1 MFFSKNDFQKIE
13 QYFKDRAKKDTDFL
27 QTQSVSGEDTMA
39 IVQDGVNK
47 RISLDVLFE
56 QFRSYIEQNYVVD
69 PDWDTH
75 KAAIDNY
82 ISTGKNH
89 KFIYDIVYGKG
100 TNDCGITLF
109 SRKVG
114 DPDSVAPTI
123 KSITV
128 PAVTDAT
135 AGLVP
140 SSWYSSL
147 LYYNQNISNASFVF
161 STLRNY
167 NGYIRLY
174 TPKEIRIENDE
185 ESDIKV
191 RADDGD
197 INLIAAN
204 DIQLSAGENINL
216 TAETALTLTSHDALT
231 LTSDSIKE
239 TPVTIQGFN
248 LNLNA
253 NGGEAHLTADSKI
266 YLSSGEHVEI
276 HGTDDVKI
284 IAHGVKDAEQHT
296 MVSGDIILDAGRDIY
311 LNTDK
316 IITSDASIYVT
327 ANHIIDY
334 LESKVFIVDSND
346 YIQLHPFVV
355 NEPVTLNNIKVK
367 VLQDDQLKELTF
379 NGTSYAKDTTSIS
392 INDATSSRDLDKNN
406 KLAQIRS
413 QILKGEYNSTDE
425 YIRIELPGE
434 ITASEFRKAVP
445 SAGAHEWDTNTEDYL
460 WFVDQRTGNHF
471 GLTIV
476 NAPDPVED
484 GTFVLWHIK
493 TKTVIANSTE
503 HYKTITTRT
512 INTTTGLNSKYTVTI
527 LTITKLT

>member
-69 PDWDTH
+69 PNWDTH
-75 KAAIDNY
+75 EAAIDNY

-89 KFIYDIVYGKG
+89 KFIYDVVYGAG
-100 TNDCGITLF
+100 ANSCGITLF

-128 PAVTDAT
+128 PAVTDAA

-147 LYYNQNISNASFVF
+147 LYYNQNRSNANFVF

-167 NGYIRLY
+167 NDYIRLY
-174 TPKEIRIENDE
+174 TPNEIRIENDG

-191 RADDGD
+191 NADGGD

-204 DIQLSAGENINL
+204 DIQLSATENINL

-231 LTSDSIKE
+231 LISDSIEE

-253 NGGEAHLTADSKI
+253 DGGEAHLTADSKI
-266 YLSSGEHVEI
+266 YLSGDHVEI
-276 HGTDDVKI
+276 NGDENIKI
-284 IAHGVKDAEQHT
+284 TAYGSRDAEQHT

-334 LESKVFIVDSND
+334 LESKVFVVDGNG
-346 YIQLHPFVV
+346 YIQLHPFVI

-379 NGTSYAKDTTSIS
+379 NGTSYAKDTASIS

-434 ITASEFRKAVP
+434 ITASEFRKAVS
-445 SAGAHEWDTNTEDYL
+445 SAGSQEWDTDTEDYL

-471 GLTIV
+471 GLTVV
-476 NAPDPVED
+476 NAPDPVEG
-484 GTFVLWHIK
+484 GTFILWNIQ